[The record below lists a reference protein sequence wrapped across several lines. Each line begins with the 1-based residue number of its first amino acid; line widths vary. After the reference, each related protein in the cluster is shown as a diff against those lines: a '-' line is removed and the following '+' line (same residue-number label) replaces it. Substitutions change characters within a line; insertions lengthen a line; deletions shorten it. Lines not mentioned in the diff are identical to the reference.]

1 MQPNPVR
8 SALGRRLR
16 LGIVGGGPGSFIG
29 GAHQRAA
36 LLDDCYEI
44 VTGVVSSDPDRARRA
59 GREMGFPPE
68 RTYGTAHE
76 MLDAE
81 SAREDCID
89 VVAIMTPNDTHY
101 EYATAALE
109 HGLDVICDK
118 PMTNT
123 LEEAE
128 SLHAKVTEAGRVFCL
143 THNYSGYPMTRQAK
157 AMVDDG
163 QLGTIRLV
171 QVEYVQGG
179 RAYENDPDPDGDVP
193 WRFDPSRGGLS
204 LVLNDVGTHA
214 HHLVRFVTG
223 LEVAQV
229 SAEVGTI
236 VPGRRVHDFAG
247 ALLRFDN
254 GARGSLWITQAA
266 AGVENCLRLR
276 VSGTRGTLEW
286 EQEIPQV
293 LTYKPL
299 GGVREYRTPN
309 GPGMFPLAKRSCRLA
324 AGHPGG
330 FIEAFAS
337 IYSDAAEAIAARRAG
352 GQADPLALYFPTS
365 RDGLEGLRF
374 IHCALASSRAN
385 GAWIAC

>member
-1 MQPNPVR
+1 
-8 SALGRRLR
+8 
-16 LGIVGGGPGSFIG
+16 VGGGPGSFIG
-29 GAHQRAA
+29 GVHQRAA

-44 VTGVVSSDPDRARRA
+44 VTGVVSSDPDRAQRA

-68 RTYGTAHE
+68 RAYRTVRE
-76 MLDAE
+76 MLDGE
-81 SAREDCID
+81 SARDDCID
-89 VVAIMTPNDTHY
+89 VAAIMTPNDTHY
-101 EYATAALE
+101 EYAIAALE

-128 SLHAKVTEAGRVFCL
+128 SLHAKVAEADLVFCL
-143 THNYSGYPMTRQAK
+143 THNYSGYPMIRQAK
-157 AMVDDG
+157 AMVDAG
-163 QLGTIRLV
+163 QLGMIRLV

-179 RAYENDPDPDGDVP
+179 RAHENDPDPNGDVP
-193 WRFDPSRGGLS
+193 WRLDPSRGGAS
-204 LVLNDVGTHA
+204 LVLSDVGTHA

-247 ALLRFDN
+247 ALLRLDN
-254 GARGSLWITQAA
+254 GAHGVFWTTQAA

-293 LTYKPL
+293 LTFKPL
-299 GGVREYRTPN
+299 EGAREYRTLN
-309 GPGMFPLAKRSCRLA
+309 GPGTLPFARRSCRVV

-337 IYSDAAEAIAARRAG
+337 IYRDAAEAIAARRSG
-352 GQADPLALYFPTS
+352 VPADPLAVHFPTS
-365 RDGLEGLRF
+365 LDGLAGLRF

>member
-1 MQPNPVR
+1 V
-8 SALGRRLR
+8 
-16 LGIVGGGPGSFIG
+16 
-29 GAHQRAA
+29 HQRAA

-68 RTYGTAHE
+68 RIHGTALE
-76 MLDAE
+76 MFDAE
-81 SAREDCID
+81 STRDDCID

-128 SLHAKVTEAGRVFCL
+128 SLHAKVAEADRVFCL
-143 THNYSGYPMTRQAK
+143 THNYSGYAMIRQAK

-179 RAYENDPDPDGDVP
+179 RADENDPDLDGDVP
-193 WRFDPSRGGLS
+193 WRFDPSRGGAS
-204 LVLNDVGTHA
+204 LVLGDIGTHA

-223 LEVAQV
+223 LEVEQV

-236 VPGRRVHDFAG
+236 VPGRRIHDFAG
-247 ALLRFDN
+247 ALLRLDN
-254 GARGSLWITQAA
+254 GARVSLWVTQAA
-266 AGVENCLRLR
+266 AGMENCLRLR

-293 LTYKPL
+293 LTFSPL
-299 GGVREYRTPN
+299 GGVREYRTLN
-309 GPGMFPLAKRSCRLA
+309 GPGTLPFARRSCRVVS
-324 AGHPGG
+324 GHPAG

-337 IYSDAAEAIAARRAG
+337 IYKDAAEAIAARRAG
-352 GQADPLALYFPTS
+352 VPAAPLALHFPTS
-365 RDGLEGLRF
+365 LDGLEGLRF

-385 GAWIAC
+385 GGWIAC